1 MTFLEISGIFS
12 SHMGNITMLCIL
24 KARQQTTFIG
34 LACVRKREENIHN
47 IQLTHSWGMCLHCVR
62 WLTQWT
68 EKATWS
74 HSARPRPSLCS
85 VISNVWHSRS
95 VGKGIVINSQQNTHT
110 KSIAKSLLS
119 GDSCRHV
126 GCWWRFPD
134 PLVWTEARGWR
145 RRSSEQSVRRIL
157 SSHVHQTCYQEST
170 YLWMGRSKKQARL
183 KVSADDVM

>member
-1 MTFLEISGIFS
+1 M
-12 SHMGNITMLCIL
+12 
-24 KARQQTTFIG
+24 
-34 LACVRKREENIHN
+34 RKREENIHN

-62 WLTQWT
+62 WLKAEQRKQLEVTQQGLGLLC
-68 EKATWS
+68 ALWS
-74 HSARPRPSLCS
+74 AMFGTAALLGRGLLLTH
-85 VISNVWHSRS
+85 NKTH
-95 VGKGIVINSQQNTHT
+95 THT
-110 KSIAKSLLS
+110 KSTAKSLLS

-183 KVSADDVM
+183 KVSADDVIGLRTDYLVDIDKSLALFPN